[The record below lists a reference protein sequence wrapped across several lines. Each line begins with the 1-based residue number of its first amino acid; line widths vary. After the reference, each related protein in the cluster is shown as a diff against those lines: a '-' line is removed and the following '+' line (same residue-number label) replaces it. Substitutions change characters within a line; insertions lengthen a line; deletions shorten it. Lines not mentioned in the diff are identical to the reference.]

1 MHSFQAALAAGG
13 GDDPTLHY
21 RLGRLYAIDGQIA
34 KARRELEQ
42 AMLSHDEVL
51 RDLARK
57 ALSELP

>member
-1 MHSFQAALAAGG
+1 
-13 GDDPTLHY
+13 
-21 RLGRLYAIDGQIA
+21 LGRLYAIDGQIA